1 MVTPRLNVGFHTGN
15 FEAKSRFSGECE
27 CLPASADV
35 ETGLMHVRILLLIS
49 HCERGLHVSR
59 PSNEGPER
67 GLFVDLGFPRVRSS
81 TTLPF
86 FPLDVIGSEF
96 NLPRGQVR
104 SHVIILGH
112 YRRRRLY
119 RKRRNGRDGRLAAT
133 DSFAAAAAAP
143 PPPT

>member
-1 MVTPRLNVGFHTGN
+1 
-15 FEAKSRFSGECE
+15 
-27 CLPASADV
+27 
-35 ETGLMHVRILLLIS
+35 MHVRIMLLIS

-67 GLFVDLGFPRVRSS
+67 GLFVDLGFPRLRC

-86 FPLDVIGSEF
+86 FPLLDVIGAEF

-112 YRRRRLY
+112 
-119 RKRRNGRDGRLAAT
+119 
-133 DSFAAAAAAP
+133 
-143 PPPT
+143 